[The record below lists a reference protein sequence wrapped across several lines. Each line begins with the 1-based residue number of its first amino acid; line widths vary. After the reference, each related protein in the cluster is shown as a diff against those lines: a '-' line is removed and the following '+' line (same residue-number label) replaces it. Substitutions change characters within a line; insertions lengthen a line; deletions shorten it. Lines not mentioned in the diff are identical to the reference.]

1 MNKLW
6 LGSQKGMSPLAI
18 QSGSEGLGLSVI
30 GGTLRSSLSND
41 CELLA
46 SLPCRETF
54 HAFTSVYQ
62 RPLYSRLSISIET
75 LRFSPCWILKSSI
88 LSPQTIK
95 QIFLG
100 YWASVSKIN
109 SCLRHS
115 PLADCPDFSG
125 NSSMIFPEISKVATF
140 LVKLSA

>member
-1 MNKLW
+1 
-6 LGSQKGMSPLAI
+6 MSSP
-18 QSGSEGLGLSVI
+18 SKGLSAI
-30 GGTLRSSLSND
+30 GGVLRFSLIND

-46 SLPCRETF
+46 SPPCRETF

-62 RPLYSRLSISIET
+62 RPLYSRLSTSIET
-75 LRFSPCWILKSSI
+75 SRFSPCWILNSSI

-125 NSSMIFPEISKVATF
+125 NSSIIFPEISNVASF
-140 LVKLSA
+140 HERLS